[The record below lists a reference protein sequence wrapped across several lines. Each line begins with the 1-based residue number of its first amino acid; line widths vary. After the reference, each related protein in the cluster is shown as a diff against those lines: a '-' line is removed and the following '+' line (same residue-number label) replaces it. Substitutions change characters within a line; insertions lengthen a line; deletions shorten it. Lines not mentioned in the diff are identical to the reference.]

1 METEDLDEVAKQT
14 ENANGQTAVNG
25 STQKEGAKNELDA
38 EDDELESYSDIL
50 KRPNA

>member
-1 METEDLDEVAKQT
+1 METEDLDDEPEQAET
-14 ENANGQTAVNG
+14 ANGQTGAHG
-25 STQKEGAKNELDA
+25 LDQKEGAKNELDG